1 MNEGAR
7 TAPPWGGTVAPGYEA
22 VLEGFLDGIDDL
34 GDGGGAFTAYVDG
47 RPVADVWGGH
57 ARQDQPWERDTLTTI
72 FSTTKALTT
81 LCLQILFD
89 RGRLDLDARIADLWP
104 EFGTPGKERIRIR
117 HVLSHTSGILAP
129 VDPAA
134 ILSWQGYGWNDH
146 ERIADHL
153 AAAVPA
159 VTVGATFAY
168 QAFTFGWLVAESVR
182 RVTGESIGTF
192 FRHEIAEPLGLDL
205 WIGTPRAIQPRVAQ
219 VIPEPARPLDPDA
232 AAVIARARSIAR
244 DPSSLTGQAFLAM
257 PDGDFL
263 DHLAVV
269 NLPAFQ
275 EAEIPGVNGTGTAR
289 SIARLVAVLAE
300 GGELACGSRGQSPG
314 LGMGDVGISPGWRGR
329 WPRAGSAP
337 AATGS
342 AR

>member
-1 MNEGAR
+1 
-7 TAPPWGGTVAPGYEA
+7 
-22 VLEGFLDGIDDL
+22 
-34 GDGGGAFTAYVDG
+34 
-47 RPVADVWGGH
+47 
-57 ARQDQPWERDTLTTI
+57 
-72 FSTTKALTT
+72 
-81 LCLQILFD
+81 
-89 RGRLDLDARIADLWP
+89 
-104 EFGTPGKERIRIR
+104 
-117 HVLSHTSGILAP
+117 
-129 VDPAA
+129 
-134 ILSWQGYGWNDH
+134 
-146 ERIADHL
+146 
-153 AAAVPA
+153 
-159 VTVGATFAY
+159 
-168 QAFTFGWLVAESVR
+168 
-182 RVTGESIGTF
+182 
-192 FRHEIAEPLGLDL
+192 
-205 WIGTPRAIQPRVAQ
+205 
-219 VIPEPARPLDPDA
+219 
-232 AAVIARARSIAR
+232 VIARARSIAR

-289 SIARLVAVLAE
+289 SIARLFAVLAE

>member
-1 MNEGAR
+1 MNEGTR

-34 GDGGGAFTAYVDG
+34 GDGGGAFAAYVDG
-47 RPVADVWGGH
+47 RPVADLWGGH
-57 ARQDQPWERDTLTTI
+57 AHQDQPWQRETLTTI
-72 FSTTKALTT
+72 FSTTKALST

-89 RGRLDLDARIADLWP
+89 RDRLDLDARIADLWP
-104 EFGTPGKERIRIR
+104 EFGTAGKERIRIR

-146 ERIADHL
+146 ERLADHL

-168 QAFTFGWLVAESVR
+168 HAFTFGWVVAKSSDGSPASRSGRSSGVKLPSRSIWISGSGRRGPSSHESPKSSQSRLDNWTQIR
-182 RVTGESIGTF
+182 RPSS
-192 FRHEIAEPLGLDL
+192 
-205 WIGTPRAIQPRVAQ
+205 RAQ
-219 VIPEPARPLDPDA
+219 
-232 AAVIARARSIAR
+232 SIAR

-257 PDGDFL
+257 PDGYLL

-275 EAEIPGVNGTGTAR
+275 EAEIPALNGTGTAR
-289 SIARLVAVLAE
+289 SIARLFAVLPKE
-300 GGELACGSRGQSPG
+300 VSSTTFDWYRSP
-314 LGMGDVGISPGWRGR
+314 PF
-329 WPRAGSAP
+329 AGSALSRSMRR
-337 AATGS
+337 THS
-342 AR
+342 N